1 MGGLRGRLT
10 PARRRAGWRTRVRA
24 YEVIHRKRD
33 GHAIPPGEIAA
44 LVSAFTRGDVPEY
57 QMAAFCMAVFF
68 RGMDDGEVGA
78 LTEAMLRSGDVLDLS
93 AIPGAKVDKHSTGG
107 VGDKVSLALAPLAA
121 ACGVKVPMISGRG
134 LGHTGGTLDKLEA
147 IPGFRVDLP
156 IERFRAL
163 VRDVGAGLVGLTA
176 RLAPADRKLCARRD
190 VTATVESIPLIAASI
205 MSKKLA
211 EGIDA
216 LVLDVKVGS
225 GAFMKTREDARALA
239 RALAAIGRGMGKK
252 VSALLT
258 RMDEPLG
265 RAVGNAL
272 EVVETIELLRG
283 GGPAD
288 LREVTVELTAE
299 MLVLGGA
306 APDRSAAR
314 AKVEGAIA
322 DGRGLAKLEE
332 IVAAQG
338 GDAATIRD
346 PARLPRAPRTYEVP
360 APAAGLVAAI
370 DAEAIGL
377 AAVAL
382 GAGRAR
388 VEDRVDPAVG
398 LVVRKRL
405 GDRVERGEP
414 LCTVHEGDRSEP
426 RDRVAARL
434 AAAWRIGPAAAAPGP
449 LVLERLEE
457 PEETR

>member
-1 MGGLRGRLT
+1 V
-10 PARRRAGWRTRVRA
+10 PAEA
-24 YEVIHRKRD
+24 
-33 GHAIPPGEIAA
+33 IAA
-44 LVSAFTRGDVPEY
+44 LVDGFTRGEVPDY

-68 RGMDDGEVGA
+68 RGMDGAETAA
-78 LTEAMLRSGDVLDLS
+78 LTGAMLRSGDVLDLS
-93 AIPGAKVDKHSTGG
+93 DVPGAKVDKHSTGG

-156 IERFRAL
+156 VERFREL
-163 VRDVGAGLVGLTA
+163 VRDVGACLVGQTA
-176 RLAPADRKLCARRD
+176 RLAPADRKLYALRD
-190 VTATVESIPLIAASI
+190 VTATVESVPLIAASI

-225 GAFMKTREDARALA
+225 GAFMKDLEGG
-239 RALAAIGRGMGKK
+239 RALAAALSGIGRGMGKK

-272 EVVETIELLRG
+272 EVGEVVELLRG

-299 MLVLGGA
+299 MLLLGGA
-306 APDRSAAR
+306 APDLAGAR
-314 AKVEGAIA
+314 AAVEGAIA

-332 IVAAQG
+332 IVRAQDGDPAA
-338 GDAATIRD
+338 IRD
-346 PARLPRAPRTYEVP
+346 PGRLPRAPTVYDVP
-360 APAAGLVAAI
+360 SPASGFVAEI
-370 DAEAIGL
+370 DVEALGL

-382 GAGRAR
+382 GAGRRR

-398 LVVRKRL
+398 LVVHAKL
-405 GDRVERGEP
+405 GDRVDRGAP
-414 LCTVHEGDRSEP
+414 LCTVHAGERGEG
-426 RDRVAARL
+426 RDRIAARVAGAYRL
-434 AAAWRIGPAAAAPGP
+434 APEPPPLRP
-449 LVLERLEE
+449 LVLERRGSG
-457 PEETR
+457 T

>member
-1 MGGLRGRLT
+1 VVT
-10 PARRRAGWRTRVRA
+10 ISA
-24 YEVIHRKRD
+24 YEIIHAKRD
-33 GHAIPPGEIAA
+33 GRAIAAADLAA
-44 LVSAFTRGDVPEY
+44 LVDGFTRGEIPDY

-68 RGMDDGEVGA
+68 RGMDDAEVGA

-93 AIPGAKVDKHSTGG
+93 DVPGRKVDKHSTGG

-147 IPGFRVDLP
+147 IPGFRTDLDAD
-156 IERFRAL
+156 RFRAL
-163 VRDVGAGLVGLTA
+163 VREVGACLVGQTA
-176 RLAPADRKLCARRD
+176 RLAPADRRLYALRD

-225 GAFMKTREDARALA
+225 GAFMKDLAGARALA
-239 RALAAIGRGMGKK
+239 RTLTAIGRGTGKK

-258 RMDEPLG
+258 DMSQPLG

-272 EVVETIELLRG
+272 EVVETVELLRG

-299 MLVLGGA
+299 MLVLGGVA
-306 APDRSAAR
+306 ADRAAAR
-314 AKVEGAIA
+314 ARVEGAIA

-332 IVAAQG
+332 IVRAQG
-338 GDAATIRD
+338 GDPLALRD
-346 PARLPRAPRTYEVP
+346 PARLPRAPRTYEVG
-360 APAAGLVAAI
+360 APAAGVVQAV
-370 DAEAIGL
+370 DGETIGL

-388 VEDRVDPAVG
+388 VEDRIDPAVG
-398 LVVRKRL
+398 LVVRKRI
-405 GDRVERGEP
+405 GERVEKGEP
-414 LCTVHEGDRSEP
+414 LCTVHEGDRSEARP
-426 RDRVAARL
+426 RVTARVEAAF
-434 AAAWRIGPAAAAPGP
+434 RIGPGAAAPPP
-449 LVLERLEE
+449 LLLER
-457 PEETR
+457 TT